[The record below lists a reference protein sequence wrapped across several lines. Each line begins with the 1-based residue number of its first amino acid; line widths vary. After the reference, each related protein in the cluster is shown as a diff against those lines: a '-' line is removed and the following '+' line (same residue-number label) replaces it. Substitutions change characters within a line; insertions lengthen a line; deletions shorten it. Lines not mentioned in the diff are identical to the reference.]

1 LLQNMQR
8 MKAFIHQQVNWPNF
22 TWKNDEI
29 VNLLS
34 EARNLQG
41 RLIGKMESLGFDLR
55 NEALLDTL
63 TLDVLKSS
71 EIEGEYLN
79 PDQVRSS
86 IARRLG
92 MEIAGSVESDRNV
105 DGVVEMMLD
114 ATQNCFKP
122 LTAERLFDWHAA
134 LFPTGRSGMYKITV
148 ADWRKDTT
156 GPMQVV
162 SGALGKEKV
171 HFQAPDSILVEKEM
185 NQFLDWFNNNSKIDL
200 VIKAAIAHLWFV
212 TIHPF
217 EDGNGRITRALTD
230 MLLAQSDKSNQRF
243 YSMSAQIRIERKEY
257 YEILEKT
264 QKGNLDIT
272 EWIQWFLNC
281 LINALKS
288 TDSLLIRV
296 LFKAD
301 FWTKHA
307 GVLINERQKKLL
319 NKLLD
324 GFDGKLTS
332 SKWAKI
338 AKCSKDTAIRDIND
352 LIDKNILQKEAAGG
366 RSTNYELK
374 IPVPLFPVPLF
385 LCSSVLLFFIL
396 PLYPVLPLGQLK
408 IGIPETKQPLQS
420 FRKDQVAFPGFKVV
434 AYLNRPFWVGH
445 GAAKLLQVSGMG

>member
-1 LLQNMQR
+1 MHR
-8 MKAFIHQQVNWPNF
+8 MREFIHQSDNWPNF
-22 TWKNDEI
+22 SWKLEEFI
-29 VNLLS
+29 NLLS
-34 EARNLQG
+34 EVRNLQG
-41 RLIGKMESLGFDLR
+41 RIMGRMESLGFDLR
-55 NEALLDTL
+55 NEATLETL
-63 TLDVLKSS
+63 TLDVLKST

-92 MEIAGSVESDRNV
+92 LEIAGSVESDRNV

-148 ADWRKDTT
+148 ANWRTDST

-162 SGALGKEKV
+162 SGAMGKEKV
-171 HFQAPDSILVEKEM
+171 HFQAPDSSLVESEM
-185 NQFLDWFNNNSKIDL
+185 SRFLDWFNKSSELDL
-200 VIKAAIAHLWFV
+200 VLKASVAHLWFV

-217 EDGNGRITRALTD
+217 DDGNGRITRALTD
-230 MLLAQSDKSNQRF
+230 MLLAQSDRSSQRF
-243 YSMSAQIRIERKEY
+243 YSMSAQIRLERKQY

-272 EWIQWFLNC
+272 DWIKWFLNC
-281 LINALKS
+281 LLNALKS
-288 TDSLLIRV
+288 TDTILNRV

-301 FWTKHA
+301 FWTRHA
-307 GVLINERQKKLL
+307 KTIMNERQKKLL
-319 NKLLD
+319 NKILD
-324 GFDGKLTS
+324 GFEGKLTS

-352 LIDKNILQKEAAGG
+352 LINKNILKKDEAGG

-374 IPVPLFPVPLF
+374 
-385 LCSSVLLFFIL
+385 
-396 PLYPVLPLGQLK
+396 
-408 IGIPETKQPLQS
+408 
-420 FRKDQVAFPGFKVV
+420 
-434 AYLNRPFWVGH
+434 
-445 GAAKLLQVSGMG
+445 

>member
-1 LLQNMQR
+1 
-8 MKAFIHQQVNWPNF
+8 MKVFIHQKDNWPEF
-22 TWKNDEI
+22 TWNSNDFLD
-29 VNLLS
+29 LLS

-41 RLIGKMESLGFDLR
+41 RLIGKMETLGFDLR

-71 EIEGEYLN
+71 EIEGEFLN

-86 IARRLG
+86 IARKLG
-92 MEIAGSVESDRNV
+92 MEIAGAVESDRSV
-105 DGVVEMMLD
+105 EGVVEMMLD
-114 ATQNCFKP
+114 ATQKCFAP
-122 LTAERLFDWHAA
+122 LTTNRLFDWHAA

-162 SGALGKEKV
+162 SGAMGKEKV
-171 HFQAPDSILVEKEM
+171 HFQAPDSDLVENEM
-185 NQFLDWFNNNSKIDL
+185 IRFIDWFNSGKIDL
-200 VIKAAIAHLWFV
+200 VIKAAIAHIWFV

-230 MLLAQSDKSNQRF
+230 MLLARSDKSNQRF
-243 YSMSAQIRIERKEY
+243 YSMSGQIRLERKQY

-272 EWIQWFLNC
+272 DWIVWFLNC

-288 TDSLLIRV
+288 TDSILTRV

-301 FWTKHA
+301 FWQKH
-307 GVLINERQKKLL
+307 INTAINNRQRKLL
-319 NKLLD
+319 NKLMD

-338 AKCSKDTAIRDIND
+338 AKCSKDSAIRDIND
-352 LIDKNILQKEAAGG
+352 LIYKGILQKEAAGG
-366 RSTNYELK
+366 RSTNYEL
-374 IPVPLFPVPLF
+374 IGMPVG
-385 LCSSVLLFFIL
+385 SR
-396 PLYPVLPLGQLK
+396 LG
-408 IGIPETKQPLQS
+408 GST
-420 FRKDQVAFPGFKVV
+420 
-434 AYLNRPFWVGH
+434 NN
-445 GAAKLLQVSGMG
+445 

>member
-1 LLQNMQR
+1 
-8 MKAFIHQQVNWPNF
+8 MKAFIHQKDNWPEF
-22 TWKNDEI
+22 TWNSNDFLD
-29 VNLLS
+29 LLS

-41 RLIGKMESLGFDLR
+41 RLIGRMETLGFDLR

-71 EIEGEYLN
+71 EIEGEFLN

-92 MEIAGSVESDRNV
+92 MEIAGAVDSDRSVE
-105 DGVVEMMLD
+105 GVVEMMLD
-114 ATQNCFKP
+114 ATQKCFDP
-122 LTAERLFDWHAA
+122 LTAERLFGWHAA

-156 GPMQVV
+156 GPMQVI
-162 SGALGKEKV
+162 SGAMGKEKV
-171 HFQAPDSILVEKEM
+171 HFQAPNSSLIKKEM
-185 NQFLDWFNNNSKIDL
+185 IRFLNWFNNNKIDL

-230 MLLAQSDKSNQRF
+230 MLLAQADNSNQRF
-243 YSMSAQIRIERKEY
+243 YSMSAQIRLERKQY

-272 EWIQWFLNC
+272 DWIVWFLNC

-288 TDSLLIRV
+288 TDSILQKV

-301 FWTKHA
+301 FWQKHIDT
-307 GVLINERQKKLL
+307 VINDRQRKLL
-319 NKLLD
+319 NRLMD

-338 AKCSKDTAIRDIND
+338 AKCSKDSAVRDIND
-352 LIDKNILQKEAAGG
+352 LIKKGIIQKDAAGG
-366 RSTNYELK
+366 RSTNYEL
-374 IPVPLFPVPLF
+374 
-385 LCSSVLLFFIL
+385 
-396 PLYPVLPLGQLK
+396 
-408 IGIPETKQPLQS
+408 IGMPAGNNKYT
-420 FRKDQVAFPGFKVV
+420 
-434 AYLNRPFWVGH
+434 
-445 GAAKLLQVSGMG
+445 

>member
-1 LLQNMQR
+1 
-8 MKAFIHQQVNWPNF
+8 MKAFIHQQDNWPNF
-22 TWKNDEI
+22 TWKSDEI

-71 EIEGEYLN
+71 EIEGEFLN

-92 MEIAGSVESDRNV
+92 MEIAGSVESDRNI

-122 LTAERLFDWHAA
+122 LTADRLFDWHAA
-134 LFPTGRSGMYKITV
+134 LFPTGRSGMYKISV

-162 SGALGKEKV
+162 SGAMGKEKV
-171 HFQAPDSILVEKEM
+171 HFQAPDSSLVEKEM
-185 NQFLDWFNNNSKIDL
+185 NLFLDWFSNNEEIDL
-200 VIKAAIAHLWFV
+200 VLKAAVAHLWFV

-272 EWIQWFLNC
+272 EWIRWFLSC
-281 LINALKS
+281 LINSLKS
-288 TDSLLIRV
+288 TDSLLVRV

-301 FWTKHA
+301 FWTKNSKTP
-307 GVLINERQKKLL
+307 INDRQKKLL

-352 LIDKNILQKEAAGG
+352 LIEKNILQKESAGG

-374 IPVPLFPVPLF
+374 
-385 LCSSVLLFFIL
+385 
-396 PLYPVLPLGQLK
+396 K
-408 IGIPETKQPLQS
+408 
-420 FRKDQVAFPGFKVV
+420 
-434 AYLNRPFWVGH
+434 
-445 GAAKLLQVSGMG
+445 